1 MLGYACNSHKRQTQL
16 EIWYD
21 WSTLEAKHILSLPYL
36 NSLYIDTNMKG
47 GVLFEN
53 KLHCESDNRKH
64 KSESLVTATASEW
77 EGDMLSSGSKTLGRE
92 KWMVPGPL

>member
-1 MLGYACNSHKRQTQL
+1 M

-21 WSTLEAKHILSLPYL
+21 WLTLEAKHVLSLPYL

-53 KLHCESDNRKH
+53 KLSSESDNRKH
-64 KSESLVTATASEW
+64 LKSESLVTVTASEW

-92 KWMVPGPL
+92 MWMVPGPL